1 MRTFQRTLTSL
12 LLLAGS
18 AVVAPLAAAP
28 LSPLGPDFR
37 LDMAGQN
44 GGRSVVAVDPSG
56 AALEMWTTFGY
67 EVSGVFARSYDRTGR
82 TSGVDSRLDHSTIL
96 KQDAT
101 LAAVAPGR
109 FAAAWLNYDDYDDQP
124 GHGSDPA
131 QGTVSALF
139 LDAKGR
145 PVSNEIR
152 VNVTNL
158 AEPGSL
164 WLTALPGGGFA
175 ALWSESGTA
184 GATYIRVFD
193 AAGQPL
199 AAPFAVATAPSLC
212 RLDTAGLGSLADG
225 TMMAFWTLSTQGG
238 SCALGIHGQHLTA
251 DGHPQ
256 GAEIFLGGADD
267 VAVRRDGTFVA
278 VREVS
283 GATPLVD
290 GFDVHAQLY
299 DVTGRAVG
307 NDITVAGGAGNQG
320 QAVVA
325 ADAAG
330 RFLVL
335 WEERASVV
343 DPNSPSLLS
352 MRLFDAAGKALGAAS
367 PATSTRTG
375 NQGNARLSTN
385 GAGDWAISWR
395 GQTPLGTYPFARRFA
410 TCPDSR
416 LCLNGGRFQVAVS
429 WRNVRTGESG
439 SGNPVPLTDDTGSF
453 WLFGPDNLEMMVKV
467 LDGGAVNGHFWV
479 FYGALTDVEYDL
491 TVTDAE
497 TGGAQTYHNDA
508 GHLVS
513 RGDTGAFEVT
523 APSEASADS
532 LAAGGRSFA
541 PTADSA
547 APLLL
552 NDRFTVEVSWHDP
565 RSGRSGSGTAV
576 PLTHDTGAFWFFG
589 EQNLEMMV
597 KVLDG
602 RNVNGHFWVF
612 FAALSDTAV
621 TLRVTDRETG
631 AVRTYTKP
639 ANRLASRA
647 DVTAF

>member
-1 MRTFQRTLTSL
+1 MRTFKRTLMSL
-12 LLLAGS
+12 SLLAGC
-18 AVVAPLAAAP
+18 VVAAPLAAAP

-44 GGRSVVAVDPSG
+44 GGRSVVAIDPSG
-56 AALEMWTTFGY
+56 NALEMWTTFSY
-67 EVSGVFARSYDRTGR
+67 ELSAVFARSYDRTGR
-82 TSGVDSRLDHSTIL
+82 TSGLDSRLDQTAIL

-109 FAAAWLNYDDYDDQP
+109 FAAAWLNYDDYDQQP
-124 GHGSDPA
+124 VHPVDPA
-131 QGTVSALF
+131 LGTISARF
-139 LDAKGR
+139 LDAQGR
-145 PVSNEIR
+145 PVSGEIR

-175 ALWSESGTA
+175 ALWREGDETSGA
-184 GATYIRVFD
+184 ATYVRAFD

-212 RLDTAGLGSLADG
+212 RIETAGLGSLADG
-225 TMMAFWTLSTQGG
+225 TLLAFWNLSTLGG
-238 SCALGIHGQHLTA
+238 DCGLGVHGQHLTA
-251 DGHPQ
+251 DGRPQ
-256 GAEIFLGGADD
+256 GAEIFLGPVDD

-278 VREVS
+278 VRTVS

-299 DVTGRAVG
+299 DVTGRALG
-307 NDITVAGGAGNQG
+307 NEITVAGGAGNQS

-343 DPNSPSLLS
+343 DPTSPALLS
-352 MRLFDAAGKALGAAS
+352 MRFFDAAGKPLGAAS
-367 PATSTRTG
+367 PATSARTG
-375 NQGNARLSTN
+375 TQGGARLSTN
-385 GAGDWAISWR
+385 GAGDWALSWR
-395 GQTPLGTYPFARRFA
+395 GLTPLGTYPFARRFA
-410 TCPDSR
+410 TCSDSQ

-429 WRNVRTGESG
+429 WRDVRTGESG

-453 WLFGPDNLEMMVKV
+453 WLFSPDNLEMMVKV

-491 TVTDAE
+491 KVTDAE
-497 TGGAQTYHNDA
+497 TGLSQTYHNDA

-513 RGDTGAFEVT
+513 RGDTGAFQVT
-523 APSEASADS
+523 AATTESPAD
-532 LAAGGRSFA
+532 GGRSFA
-541 PTADSA
+541 A
-547 APLLL
+547 ATSPLLL
-552 NDRFTVEVSWHDP
+552 NDRFDVAVSWRDP
-565 RSGRSGSGTAV
+565 RTGQSGAGTAV

-589 EQNLEMMV
+589 DQNLEMMV

-602 RNVNGHFWVF
+602 RALNGHFWVF
-612 FAALSDTAV
+612 FAALSDTAI

-631 AVRTYTKP
+631 AVRTYTKL

>member
-1 MRTFQRTLTSL
+1 MKTSWKTSLPLSL
-12 LLLAGS
+12 LLGWA
-18 AVVAPLAAAP
+18 AVAPLAAAP

-67 EVSGVFARSYDRTGR
+67 QVSGVFARSYDRTGR
-82 TSGVDSRLDHSTIL
+82 TAGVDSRLDHTAIL

-124 GHGSDPA
+124 NHLTDPA
-131 QGTVSALF
+131 LGTISALF

-145 PVSNEIR
+145 PVSSEIR

-175 ALWSESGTA
+175 ALWREGDGTA
-184 GATYIRVFD
+184 SDATYVRAFD
-193 AAGQPL
+193 ATGQPL

-212 RLDTAGLGSLADG
+212 RLETAGFGSLADG
-225 TMMAFWTLSTQGG
+225 SMMAFWNLSTLGG
-238 SCALGIHGQHLTA
+238 SCDLGVHGQHVTA
-251 DGHPQ
+251 DGHLQ
-256 GAEIFLGGADD
+256 GPAIFLGPVDD

-299 DVTGRAVG
+299 DVAGRALG

-325 ADAAG
+325 VDTAG

-352 MRLFDAAGKALGAAS
+352 MRLFDTAGKPLGAAS

-395 GQTPLGTYPFARRFA
+395 GLTPLGTYPFARRFA
-410 TCPDSR
+410 TCSDSQ

-439 SGNPVPLTDDTGSF
+439 GGNPVPLTDDTGSF

-497 TGGAQTYHNDA
+497 TGAVQTYHNDA

-523 APSEASADS
+523 AAPSDS
-532 LAAGGRSFA
+532 PFAGRSFA
-541 PTADSA
+541 TAGA
-547 APLLL
+547 TPLLL
-552 NDRFTVEVSWHDP
+552 NDRFNVEVNWHDP

-602 RNVNGHFWVF
+602 RNLNGHFWVF

-631 AVRTYTKP
+631 AVRTYTKA